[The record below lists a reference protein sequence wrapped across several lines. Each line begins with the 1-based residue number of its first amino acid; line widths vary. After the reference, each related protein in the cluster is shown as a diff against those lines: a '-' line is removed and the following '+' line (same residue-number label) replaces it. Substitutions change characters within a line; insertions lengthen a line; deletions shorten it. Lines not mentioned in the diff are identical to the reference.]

1 MYSLEPIVS
10 VCITAYN
17 LEIYISQTIEGVL
30 MQETSF
36 PFEII
41 IGDDASIDKTR
52 EICLSYQKKYP
63 DKIKLVLHEKNVG
76 VARND
81 ISVVKQT
88 KGKYIA
94 WCDGDDYWITKDK
107 LQKQYE
113 VLEQNLD
120 VAVVVTD
127 WIDYIEATNTYREH
141 ENIQSDWEKQSYG
154 KESIKMMVLN
164 KTIGTRFSSCMFRKE
179 YYLDALDKDP
189 DLFLLGHLN
198 NDFAVFVAMYERGR
212 FFLIP
217 EFTTVYRIRV
227 GSLSILVDQ
236 EKWFIYGLGYLR
248 LVAHVINYYSLDD
261 ETKNITLRKSFN
273 SLLRY
278 TFYHKKTVAV
288 EEIGKIAEKINYKLS
303 FSQKLLYA
311 GSCNRFLAF
320 FLKPLFTIIY
330 KKYNRK

>member
-1 MYSLEPIVS
+1 MEILVS
-10 VCITAYN
+10 VCITTYN
-17 LEIYISQTIEGVL
+17 LETYISQTIEGVL

-36 PFEII
+36 PFEIV
-41 IGDDASIDKTR
+41 IGDDASTDKTR
-52 EICLSYQKKYP
+52 EVCLSYQRKYP

-76 VARND
+76 VAKND
-81 ISVVKQT
+81 ISVVEQT

-113 VLEQNLD
+113 VLEQNMD
-120 VAVVVTD
+120 VAVVVTN
-127 WIDYIEATNTYREH
+127 WIDYTEATNAYRER
-141 ENIQSDWEKQSYG
+141 ENIQSDWEKKSYG
-154 KESIKMMVLN
+154 KESVKMMILD
-164 KTIGTRFSSCMFRKE
+164 KTMCTRFSSCMFRKK
-179 YYLDALDKDP
+179 YYLDALNKDP

-236 EKWFIYGLGYLR
+236 EKRFIYGLGYLR

-261 ETKNITLRKSFN
+261 ETKNITLRKSLN

-278 TFYHKKTVAV
+278 TFYHKKLADV
-288 EEIGKIAEKINYKLS
+288 EEIKKIAKKMNYKLS
-303 FSQKLLYA
+303 FSQKLLYL
-311 GSCNRFLAF
+311 GSHNQFFAFL
-320 FLKPLFTIIY
+320 LKPLFLIIY
-330 KKYNRK
+330 KKYNRR